1 MTRVFL
7 MIIAGV
13 MTASAQ
19 AASDYQGP
27 IIDTHAHIRFTDNDA
42 LKADQGKGTAPIR
55 AVDQAAGV
63 SVSAL
68 IVIARAGQMDKT
80 RAQND
85 AVIAAAKADP
95 DHFYPIASVHP
106 ADGAEAMTELDRM
119 AEAGVK
125 VIKLHPNTQNFDV
138 SDPAVAAV
146 VQHCGEKNLIVLFD
160 SYKPWDTS
168 EIGKFLLLAVTH
180 PHATLILA
188 HMGLTTF
195 RDAGAFA
202 MLRKIER
209 PVNAYFDLSAI
220 APFYANSPVA
230 PELVWTIRNIGVDR
244 FLFGSDWPIDT
255 PAVTRKAVIDLG
267 FNAEEQRLIF
277 HDNAAK
283 LLGLR

>member
-1 MTRVFL
+1 MRIVVAVVAAA
-7 MIIAGV
+7 MAV
-13 MTASAQ
+13 SAQ
-19 AASDYQGP
+19 AAPNYQGP
-27 IIDTHAHIRFTDNDA
+27 IIDTHAHIRFADNDA
-42 LKADQGKGTAPIR
+42 LLGDQGKGTAPIR

-106 ADGAEAMTELDRM
+106 QDGAEAMAELDRM

-146 VQHCGEKNLIVLFD
+146 VQHCGEKDLIVLFD

-168 EIGKFLLLAVTH
+168 EMGKLLLLAVSH

-202 MLRKIER
+202 MLHKIGR
-209 PVNAYFDLSAI
+209 PTNTYFDLSAI

-230 PELVWTIRNIGVDR
+230 PELLWTIRQIGVDH
-244 FLFGSDWPIDT
+244 FLFGSDWPVDT
-255 PAVTRKAVIDLG
+255 PAVTKKAVIDLG
-267 FNAEEQRLIF
+267 FDAEEQRLIF

-283 LLGLR
+283 LLHLH

>member
-1 MTRVFL
+1 MTRTFV
-7 MIIAGV
+7 AV
-13 MTASAQ
+13 MTAVIAASAQ
-19 AASDYQGP
+19 AASDYPGP
-27 IIDTHAHIRFTDNDA
+27 IIDTHAHIRFSDNDA
-42 LKADQGKGTAPIR
+42 LLPDQGRGTAPIR

-63 SVSAL
+63 GVSAL

-85 AVIAAAKADP
+85 AVVAAAKADP

-106 ADGAEAMTELDRM
+106 QDGADAMIELDRM
-119 AEAGVK
+119 AAAGVK

-146 VQHCGEKNLIVLFD
+146 VQHCAEKNLIVLFD

-168 EIGKFLLLAVTH
+168 EIGKLLLLAVSH

-202 MLRKIER
+202 MLHKIGR
-209 PVNAYFDLSAI
+209 PINVFFDLSAI

-230 PELVWTIRNIGVDR
+230 PELVWTIRQIGVER
-244 FLFGSDWPIDT
+244 FLFGSDWPVDT
-255 PAVTRKAVIDLG
+255 PAVTKKAVIDLG
-267 FNAEEQRLIF
+267 FNADEQRLIF